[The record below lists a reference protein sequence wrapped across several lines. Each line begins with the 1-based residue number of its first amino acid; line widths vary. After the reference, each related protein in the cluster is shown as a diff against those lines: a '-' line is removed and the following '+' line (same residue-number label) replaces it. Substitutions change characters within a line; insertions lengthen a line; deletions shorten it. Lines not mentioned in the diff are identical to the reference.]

1 MSLVDRK
8 TKLRARRLMRRQKRQ
23 VEAATTE
30 ADEQI
35 NRFFLRRFGRLANV
49 RRFVFLW
56 TALVLLLGL
65 GAFWQVRGL
74 DSYYLTNAAI
84 SGGIYREGIIG
95 SFTNANPIY
104 AVSSVDSSVSRL
116 LFSGL
121 FSVSPNG
128 DLQGDLAESLEVDE
142 RGKVYTVQL
151 RQGVVWSDGEPFDAD
166 DVIYTYK
173 TIQNPDA
180 RSPLIGSWRG
190 VELEK
195 NDQYKVTFTLPDA
208 LSSFRYSLI
217 NGIVP
222 EHVLS
227 EFEPEELR
235 SSSFNTVE
243 PVGTGPFT
251 LRTLEVVGDDI
262 NVRQERIAFVR
273 NNEHHRGASKI
284 DSVVLQTYRD
294 EESMEADFDEQFI
307 QSMVGLTSVPDNIAN
322 EDDVAIIRRP
332 LTSSVMIF
340 MNNSNQFL
348 SDVAVRK
355 ALTQATNSTELRE
368 NLGFEA
374 VASDSPFLRNSF
386 AYNPETVQ
394 LPYDVAAA
402 NAALEGAGWTLN
414 EDGIREKDGQ
424 TLSLRLV
431 SQSLSEYAAIA
442 QKLQEEWLEVGVEVE
457 AVLQPE
463 EDIQSGAIARHE
475 YDVLLYGIS
484 VGYDPDVYAYWHST
498 QGDAAAPLRLNLS
511 EFSDTTADEAL
522 EAGRTRVD
530 EELRRVKYKPF
541 LEAWRD
547 NAPAI
552 ALYQPNFIMVV
563 RGTFEGFADGQFSTA
578 TDRFYSIND
587 WQIRSDQ
594 VVKPM

>member
-1 MSLVDRK
+1 
-8 TKLRARRLMRRQKRQ
+8 MRRQKRQ